1 MKPLLSY
8 ILGLLVCFT
17 FLHCVFSN
25 EAVVVIY
32 PWQASTKT
40 SSQKH
45 LESSPQS
52 FNVLCVYFTR
62 EFLCSNGKP
71 LFIPFTMQIKCAIF
85 SLFSTICLG
94 FWQRHALDKSWSW
107 ISTPNL
113 FVILLDLCLCWM
125 SCFGTEPVWLG
136 PTLSGRREKDGTIDL
151 SESLS
156 HHRSVF
162 LESARKL
169 WRIISLLRRE
179 SFLSGHFRRWF
190 WTRDWLELVSTRSP
204 DI

>member
-8 ILGLLVCFT
+8 ILGYICLT

-52 FNVLCVYFTR
+52 FNVLRVYFTR

-136 PTLSGRREKDGTIDL
+136 PTYFLDEEKRTTQLIYQKVSVTTDL
-151 SESLS
+151 S
-156 HHRSVF
+156 
-162 LESARKL
+162 
-169 WRIISLLRRE
+169 
-179 SFLSGHFRRWF
+179 F
-190 WTRDWLELVSTRSP
+190 WSP
-204 DI
+204 PENRGE

>member
-1 MKPLLSY
+1 MSFLLLKVNIY
-8 ILGLLVCFT
+8 EAVVVIYPWLHCLT
-17 FLHCVFSN
+17 FLHCVFSNEAVVVIYPWLHLFEFSPLCVFPN

-52 FNVLCVYFTR
+52 FNVLRVYFTR

-94 FWQRHALDKSWSW
+94 F
-107 ISTPNL
+107 
-113 FVILLDLCLCWM
+113 
-125 SCFGTEPVWLG
+125 
-136 PTLSGRREKDGTIDL
+136 
-151 SESLS
+151 
-156 HHRSVF
+156 
-162 LESARKL
+162 
-169 WRIISLLRRE
+169 
-179 SFLSGHFRRWF
+179 
-190 WTRDWLELVSTRSP
+190 
-204 DI
+204 